1 MPLLQRWVVLVIATV
16 LVCCQPVLALAQTAE
31 AFQLDGKVAI
41 DRIAQVEAQAIQR
54 IRFLVVHEAS
64 VTQATSTIGAVR
76 TEAVRTIT
84 ETVNNYKARYEL
96 PLAGIVNIV
105 ADQRAQAIRAAVSQ
119 IEFAGQQ
126 AVLKIEAAIRD
137 VSKQSTGQL
146 PRTGSVP
153 FYRAELPSQQANTI
167 LNQQPQ
173 NAPRL
178 TESYA
183 KTGERPF
190 IPLSPNIGGVL
201 YRLQNPQIKEPKTD
215 FWTAAG
221 VALGGYLGLR
231 HLFNR
236 PGKIRVT
243 AYSPYDTLTY
253 TVGITGDREAL
264 KEVPVPTKGAAPIVQ
279 EIRAGQYRVFY
290 KSQSSQQSLIHP
302 LIINPGEVWCLQVPQ
317 PPIRCY

>member
-1 MPLLQRWVVLVIATV
+1 MPQVQRWGISLIVGLLVVCQPLLV
-16 LVCCQPVLALAQTAE
+16 LAQTLE
-31 AFQLDGKVAI
+31 PFQSDGKMAI
-41 DRIAQVEAQAIQR
+41 DRIAQLEVQATQR
-54 IRFLVVHEAS
+54 IRFLVMHEADAN
-64 VTQATSTIGAVR
+64 QATNSVGAVR
-76 TEAVRTIT
+76 AEAVRQIT

-96 PLAGIVNIV
+96 PLAGVLNIT
-105 ADQRAQAIRAAVSQ
+105 ADPRATAIRAAVSQ
-119 IEFAGQQ
+119 VEYAGQQ
-126 AVLKIEAAIRD
+126 AVLKIETAISS
-137 VSKQSTGQL
+137 VPKQSTAQL

-153 FYRAELPSQQANTI
+153 FYRTELPSQQAASVLT
-167 LNQQPQ
+167 QQPQ

-178 TESYA
+178 TEAYA

-201 YRLQNPQIKEPKTD
+201 YRLQNPQIKEPKPD

-221 VALGGYLGLR
+221 VAIGGYLGLR

-236 PGKIRVT
+236 PGKVRVS

-253 TVGITGDREAL
+253 TVGITGDQEAL

-279 EIRAGQYRVFY
+279 DLRAGQYRVFY
-290 KSQSSQQSLIHP
+290 KAQGSQQSLIHP